1 MSEATETQPAA
12 ELAARFLP
20 LKWWQAGLLVLG
32 AAGCFHAAYT
42 PAKPGPLALLI
53 VGYVVCLVQLA
64 RMRTRRQALGSVWF
78 FLAGGALTACWGVLQ
93 HYGLPGVS
101 LDRPVSF
108 FGRSLGT

>member
-64 RMRTRRQALGSVWF
+64 RMRTRPADASASPR
-78 FLAGGALTACWGVLQ
+78 AGPDSP
-93 HYGLPGVS
+93 HSP
-101 LDRPVSF
+101 R
-108 FGRSLGT
+108 